1 MDAQIRLGKIKE
13 HHRLRARV
21 SAKKLGE
28 MVQTDHMSVC
38 TECGLAVKQ
47 SKAVC
52 PVFHNNLHLRSLQVQ
67 LTNDAVRD
75 FEEMFNSIDG
85 HDSPTRPSYVSN
97 QFLKTFFSLF
107 AHPYRG
113 SYRKEFLKINFQR
126 RPIQNS
132 VPSVVMI

>member
-13 HHRLRARV
+13 HHRLRAARV

-28 MVQTDHMSVC
+28 MVRTDHMSVC

-52 PVFHNNLHLRSLQVQ
+52 PVFHNNLDLRSLQVQ

-85 HDSPTRPSYVSN
+85 HDSPTRSSYVLN
-97 QFLKTFFSLF
+97 QFLKTFFSLSD
-107 AHPYRG
+107 HPYRG
-113 SYRKEFLKINFQR
+113 S
-126 RPIQNS
+126 
-132 VPSVVMI
+132 